1 MLARIGIAALLTLGI
16 CNKPSHGT
24 PKSPQT
30 GEPGSSVR
38 FRLRDRY
45 QVIVPVSVNGME
57 PRDFILDTGTKTTMI
72 DERIGRMLGL
82 QAVARMP
89 LTTFTGTVMVNIGRT
104 DTVAM
109 GIARARGL
117 EVGCVDLHQAYS
129 LDPDIYGIL
138 GSDFLSRFNFL
149 LDYRGQRVRIEQDGD
164 LEKEV
169 AGSPLAVE
177 PREYRDHIHY
187 DSGSPQQEQIHF
199 MLDSGTP
206 QLVVFEKPK
215 VSSCLQVTLENRA
228 TTVADVLG
236 NRSVA
241 LGRLSVFRIGGEVIR
256 NLAVR
261 MTIAHEIERRWE
273 DGLLPTN
280 LFSGIYFNHGES
292 YVILNPRLPR

>member
-1 MLARIGIAALLTLGI
+1 
-16 CNKPSHGT
+16 
-24 PKSPQT
+24 
-30 GEPGSSVR
+30 
-38 FRLRDRY
+38 
-45 QVIVPVSVNGME
+45 
-57 PRDFILDTGTKTTMI
+57 
-72 DERIGRMLGL
+72 
-82 QAVARMP
+82 
-89 LTTFTGTVMVNIGRT
+89 
-104 DTVAM
+104 M

-117 EVGCVDLHQAYS
+117 EVGCVDLHRAYS

-241 LGRLSVFRIGGEVIR
+241 LGRLSVFRIGGEAVR

-261 MTIAHEIERRWE
+261 VTRPREIEQRWE

-292 YVILNPRLPR
+292 YIVLNPRMPR